1 LPASTSFSHVDP
13 PLWAVVLA
21 GGVGSRFWPV
31 STPRRPKQ
39 LLPLAGE
46 RPLITETVARISPL
60 VPAPRL
66 RILTGEALAGPI
78 LAELP
83 ELNRENLLV
92 EPVARGTAPVLAW
105 AAHEIARR
113 DPDAVMISLH
123 ADHDIEPDDAFRE
136 LLAHL
141 AGLAARHPYLFT
153 IGVTPNRPETGYGYI
168 RVGER
173 LEGAAEAHRVA
184 EFVEK
189 PDRRTA
195 EEYLRQGGYLWNSG
209 IFVWGVRTFLDE
221 LGRHTPE
228 LAQLLPLLEEG
239 DVRGF
244 FDRAPNLSVDEG
256 LLERSDHVAVAPA
269 TFRWDDVG
277 AWEAVGRARRTD
289 EAGNVAV
296 GDAHLV
302 DAGGCI
308 VWAEEGSVVVFGAQD
323 LVVVRTRDV
332 TFVAPRDRTPDLKAL
347 LERLPDRLR
356 RLES

>member
-1 LPASTSFSHVDP
+1 MIA
-13 PLWAVVLA
+13 
-21 GGVGSRFWPV
+21 
-31 STPRRPKQ
+31 
-39 LLPLAGE
+39 
-46 RPLITETVARISPL
+46 ETVARISPL

-66 RILTGEALAGPI
+66 WLLTGEALAEPI

-83 ELNRENLLV
+83 ELSHENLLV

-141 AGLAARHPYLFT
+141 AGLAARLPYLFT
-153 IGVTPNRPETGYGYI
+153 VGVTPNRPETGYGYI

-173 LEGAAEAHRVA
+173 LDDAPEVRRVA
-184 EFVEK
+184 AFVEK

-195 EEYLRQGGYLWNSG
+195 EAYLRQGGHLWNSG
-209 IFVWGVRTFLDE
+209 IFVWRVRTFLDE

-244 FDRAPNLSVDEG
+244 FDRAPSLSVDEG
-256 LLERSDHVAVAPA
+256 LLERSDRVAVAPA

-289 EAGNVAV
+289 GAGNVAV

-302 DAGGCI
+302 DTGGCI

-323 LVVVRTRDV
+323 LVVVRTKDV